1 MKAEKGAMTTDANAI
16 QVVSEY
22 FEKFV
27 LKKSGRNR
35 RNASICKCIGS
46 TEIKFWLYKWFK

>member
-46 TEIKFWLYKWFK
+46 TEIKF